1 MPLIITLVV
10 FGVLF
15 TFEACD
21 EIAAKAYRDRALR
34 RYERIEHPRKNRTDA
49 YVDYLG

>member
-21 EIAAKAYRDRALR
+21 EIATNAYHARALR
-34 RYERIEHPRKNRTDA
+34 RYEHIEHPRKHRTDA